1 MMHLLHKII
10 NFFDYFFYRAT
21 KTMVFDKDLDDRLF
35 GGRCL
40 LCIFL
45 YFLVGI
51 VLWPVLGLFTDSVTK
66 IHLGCIIIALEIAL
80 LLFSGK
86 RYSDERLF
94 KKLDEKYNNESHSVL
109 YGLFLLLFVA
119 VVVFINLLLLKHCVN
134 VL

>member
-1 MMHLLHKII
+1 
-10 NFFDYFFYRAT
+10 
-21 KTMVFDKDLDDRLF
+21 
-35 GGRCL
+35 
-40 LCIFL
+40 
-45 YFLVGI
+45 
-51 VLWPVLGLFTDSVTK
+51 
-66 IHLGCIIIALEIAL
+66 LGCIIIALEIAL

-94 KKLDEKYNNESHSVL
+94 KKLDEKYNNESHPVL